1 MDTPAKVDSSI
12 DPKVLPPKPSPPPL
26 QFNLRELLELEESG
40 ERVKW
45 PSGYD
50 AVVASAYIADY
61 ELAKNIGMLYT
72 REAETVIEESTPTR
86 MIHAPIVLGAK
97 SPEPGPLAPGVW

>member
-1 MDTPAKVDSSI
+1 M
-12 DPKVLPPKPSPPPL
+12 LPSPPPL

-50 AVVASAYIADY
+50 AVVASAYIADH
-61 ELAKNIGMLYT
+61 ELAKNIGMLYKRNRNCNRRIHPHKDDPCSNSIGGRIT
-72 REAETVIEESTPTR
+72 RTR
-86 MIHAPIVLGAK
+86 P
-97 SPEPGPLAPGVW
+97 SSPGVW